1 MKKLFLMLTMLVMS
15 ITGAFAYNTYREM
28 VYGTDIYEGKLIHIN
43 SYCSSVQLDVYWTG
57 FSEGTSGSIQCA
69 EYPTGVTIGHHSWMY
84 DGTSE
89 MERFHANLF
98 GQYLG
103 TVILYLEAFMCYGQA
118 EFTWT
123 I

>member
-15 ITGAFAYNTYREM
+15 ITGAFAFNTYREM
-28 VYGTDIYEGKLIHIN
+28 VYGTDIYEGKPIHIN
-43 SYCSSVQLDVYWTG
+43 SYCSSVQLYAYWYG
-57 FSEGTSGSIQCA
+57 SSEGTYGNVQCA
-69 EYPTGVTIGHHSWMY
+69 ESSGGITIGEHTWFY
-84 DGTSE
+84 DGTSN
-89 MERFHANLF
+89 MGKYQANLY